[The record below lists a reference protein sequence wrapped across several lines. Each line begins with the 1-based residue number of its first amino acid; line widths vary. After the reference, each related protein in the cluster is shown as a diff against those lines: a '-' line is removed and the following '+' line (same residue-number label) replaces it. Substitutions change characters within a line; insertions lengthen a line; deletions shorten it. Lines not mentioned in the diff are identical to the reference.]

1 MPVGTRA
8 QVRRGRS
15 RFTGALAAGVLVA
28 AIGLGPVAWAGARV
42 ERVARTDRVAPETS
56 LAVNLRPESTVR
68 GPEIRLG
75 EIAEVQGGD
84 ADMVERLRAVE
95 VGRAP
100 LPGLSRTLDPAYLKA
115 RLRLAGV
122 DPASLVLDLPRS
134 VSITTASQQVTGIA
148 LLTAVR
154 DHLLATRPDEAGRLS
169 IQPAGATP
177 GAVTVP
183 AGQLELMV
191 RTRPG
196 AELLGATSATVEAWV
211 DGTMVRSISVPV
223 RVSQQAEVLVAARAI
238 GRAAVI
244 GPEEVRVERREL
256 TTGQEP
262 LRDLGALLGRQAV
275 RNIVAGEPI
284 LASLVEQPPLVRR
297 GDMVVLTAEARGIR
311 AVTQGEAKEDGKAG
325 QVIRVRNLTSNREV
339 YGQVDAERSV
349 RVAF

>member
-8 QVRRGRS
+8 QARRGRI
-15 RFTGALAAGVLVA
+15 RVTGALAAGVLA
-28 AIGLGPVAWAGARV
+28 AVIGLGPAAWAGARV
-42 ERVARTDRVAPETS
+42 ERVARIDRVAPEAP
-56 LAVNLRPESTVR
+56 LVVNLRPESTVR

-75 EIAEVQGGD
+75 EIAEVQGGE
-84 ADMVERLRAVE
+84 AEMVERLRAIE

-100 LPGLSRTLDPAYLKA
+100 LPGLSRTLDLAYLKA

-122 DPASLVLDLPRS
+122 DPASLVLDFPQT
-134 VSITTASQQVTGIA
+134 VSIITASQQVTGTE
-148 LLTAVR
+148 LLAAVR
-154 DHLLATRPDEAGRLS
+154 EQLLAARPDEAGRLS
-169 IQPAGATP
+169 IQPAGAAP
-177 GAVTVP
+177 GTVTVP
-183 AGQLELMV
+183 AGHLELKV

-196 AELLGATSATVEAWV
+196 ADLFGSISATVEAWV
-211 DGTMVRSISVPV
+211 DGAMVRSISVPV
-223 RVSQQAEVLVAARAI
+223 RVSQQAEILVAARTI
-238 GRAAVI
+238 GRATPI
-244 GPEEVRVERREL
+244 GPDDVRVERREL

-262 LRDLGALLGRQAV
+262 LRALGALLGRQAV
-275 RNIVAGEPI
+275 RNIVVGEPI
-284 LASLVEQPPLVRR
+284 LASLLEQPPLVRR